1 MVKSLIKFTEHTVFD
16 ILLDDYGTLR
26 AKFYRKCANSG
37 LSCENFSTGLL
48 FTQTQCIKIRHPGQ
62 CNHSTA
68 TVRVHQVDMTNA
80 EWC

>member
-48 FTQTQCIKIRHPGQ
+48 FTQT
-62 CNHSTA
+62 
-68 TVRVHQVDMTNA
+68 
-80 EWC
+80 